1 MAVPVAWR
9 RSFGNRRV
17 VMALICCVAMLAL
30 LPLSRTP
37 PWRMVEA
44 RAFDILSTLH
54 MPALPDD
61 APIIVAIDESS
72 LAEIGLQWPWP
83 RELHARL
90 IESLRAAGA
99 RAIGMD
105 IIFADPTRPEADSV
119 LAAAMG
125 PDVVLAA
132 DETFVETPQSSQLI
146 RVEPLAALTDAGAVP
161 GIASISLDGDGTLR
175 RMPAYPDSFARRL
188 RGIAGGEA
196 GEAPS
201 GLVQVYGPARTYETV
216 SYYQALDPPEF
227 LPPDTFRDRIVIVGL
242 SLQNAPTIAAG
253 GADAY
258 ATSHTWSTGRLVAGA
273 EIQATLYDNLRAGVL
288 IQPAPEPIRLLGV
301 VIAIALAAFA
311 VWRGSGRKTLVIGLG
326 ALALLVAGSFLL
338 LHGARF
344 YMPPVA
350 PALAFI
356 LVASAQSAWD
366 YASESRQRREIVRAF
381 SQYLSPILVDRL
393 ASDPTQLKLGGER
406 RILSVLFADVRGFTT
421 LAERMKDDPER
432 LTNIINRLLDPLSR
446 IVLEEGGT
454 IDKYIGDCIMAF
466 WNAPLD
472 EPDHAAKAVAAGL
485 RMEGVL
491 VALNEELAAEAQPGD
506 DVIRLG
512 IGVGIN
518 TGDCIVGNM
527 GSRLRF
533 DYSALGDAVNLAARL
548 ESKTRDYGVPVII
561 GPETASL
568 VAGRFALTELDRIAV
583 KGRTEATPIYA
594 VDALPPDGAAG

>member
-1 MAVPVAWR
+1 MPVPVPWR

-17 VMALICCVAMLAL
+17 VMAFLCCVAMLVL
-30 LPLSRTP
+30 LPLTRTP

-44 RAFDILSTLH
+44 QAFDILSTLR

-105 IIFADPTRPEADSV
+105 IIFADPTRPQADAA
-119 LAAAMG
+119 LAAVMG
-125 PDVVLAA
+125 PEIVLAA

-188 RGIAGGEA
+188 RGIASGEA
-196 GEAPS
+196 GEAAS
-201 GLVQVYGPARTYETV
+201 GLVQVYGPARTYQTV

-273 EIQATLYDNLRAGVL
+273 EIQATLYDNLRPGVL

-301 VIAIALAAFA
+301 VVAIALAAFA

-326 ALALLVAGSFLL
+326 ALALLVTGSFLL

-366 YASESRQRREIVRAF
+366 YAAESRQRREIVRAF

-406 RILSVLFADVRGFTT
+406 RTLSVLFADVRGFTT

-432 LTNIINRLLDPLSR
+432 LTNIVNRLLDPLSR

-548 ESKTRDYGVPVII
+548 ESKTRDYGVPVIV
-561 GPETASL
+561 GPETAGL

-583 KGRTEATPIYA
+583 KGRSEATPIYA
-594 VDALPPDGAAG
+594 VGALSPDGAAG